1 MSGILGIENRTENWR
16 TTVYFSPMFSEKSY
30 KFAEV
35 LGATPAFSPAA
46 VRIEL
51 FWKGIRDYRHREGIS
66 RKDLERKVVEAY
78 DRNFSNL
85 REDVLGFQEFA
96 KLERGHYVS
105 DGEGAESRLTN
116 NLLGTEIDVVLE
128 TPKHL
133 FIGEVKHESTFGA
146 DGKLVLVHQLVR
158 QYVTATILLQ
168 IAGENKEVIPF
179 VVGDSTD
186 YLKKTS
192 QVRFMISQGWLS
204 QANVLDWGDVKRA
217 QVL

>member
-1 MSGILGIENRTENWR
+1 M
-16 TTVYFSPMFSEKSY
+16 
-30 KFAEV
+30 
-35 LGATPAFSPAA
+35 
-46 VRIEL
+46 
-51 FWKGIRDYRHREGIS
+51 EG
-66 RKDLERKVVEAY
+66 
-78 DRNFSNL
+78 
-85 REDVLGFQEFA
+85 
-96 KLERGHYVS
+96 GHYVS
-105 DGEGAESRLTN
+105 DGERAESRLTN

>member
-1 MSGILGIENRTENWR
+1 M
-16 TTVYFSPMFSEKSY
+16 
-30 KFAEV
+30 
-35 LGATPAFSPAA
+35 
-46 VRIEL
+46 
-51 FWKGIRDYRHREGIS
+51 
-66 RKDLERKVVEAY
+66 VEAY

-85 REDVLGFQEFA
+85 RGDVLGFQEFA
-96 KLERGHYVS
+96 ELEGGHYVS
-105 DGEGAESRLTN
+105 DGERAESRLTN

-146 DGKLVLVHQLVR
+146 DGKLVLVHQLIR

-168 IAGENKEVIPF
+168 IAGEHKEVIPF

-192 QVRFMISQGWLS
+192 QVRFMIRQGWLS

>member
-1 MSGILGIENRTENWR
+1 M
-16 TTVYFSPMFSEKSY
+16 
-30 KFAEV
+30 
-35 LGATPAFSPAA
+35 
-46 VRIEL
+46 
-51 FWKGIRDYRHREGIS
+51 EG
-66 RKDLERKVVEAY
+66 
-78 DRNFSNL
+78 
-85 REDVLGFQEFA
+85 
-96 KLERGHYVS
+96 GHYVS
-105 DGEGAESRLTN
+105 DGERAESRLTN

-168 IAGENKEVIPF
+168 IAGEHKEVIPF
-179 VVGDSTD
+179 VVGDNTD